1 MIISVCNFKGGVAK
15 TSSTMNIGAAMAQ
28 LGKKVLLID
37 MDPQFNL
44 TTSFGIIEPEQ
55 TVYDGITK
63 RIDHLPI
70 LTIKEDLH
78 IVPSSIDLNKAEVEM
93 SSAFK
98 REERLTELLA
108 PLKDLYDYILIDC
121 PPSLGLLTI
130 NSLVASDEIYVPVE
144 PEYLALKGFSV
155 LEQALDKIGMTLDR
169 IFITKFDRRNILHR
183 DIAQAL
189 IDHAGDRVFD
199 AVIRKNIAIPEAI
212 ANGVDIFTYDSR
224 CNGAEDYL
232 NLTKEMIEH
241 G

>member
-1 MIISVCNFKGGVAK
+1 M
-15 TSSTMNIGAAMAQ
+15 
-28 LGKKVLLID
+28 
-37 MDPQFNL
+37 
-44 TTSFGIIEPEQ
+44 
-55 TVYDGITK
+55 
-63 RIDHLPI
+63 
-70 LTIKEDLH
+70 
-78 IVPSSIDLNKAEVEM
+78 
-93 SSAFK
+93 
-98 REERLTELLA
+98 
-108 PLKDLYDYILIDC
+108 
-121 PPSLGLLTI
+121 
-130 NSLVASDEIYVPVE
+130 ASDEIYVPVE